1 MVYLNKPMLVVKI
14 GINADIYLSHS
25 GSWNSVTQYS
35 AVLCMILCSKYN
47 FFFIHRHFQ
56 RVSAAQCF
64 TAGNVHVSTHYW
76 KNVQN
81 AKDILRFQYHAC
93 IYANTH
99 TPWKAC
105 AQHHLQLFLSKNR
118 AAVGCDMLMGKS
130 R

>member
-1 MVYLNKPMLVVKI
+1 MVYLNKPVLVVKI

-47 FFFIHRHFQ
+47 FFFFIHRHFQ

-81 AKDILRFQYHAC
+81 AKDILRFQYHTC

-99 TPWKAC
+99 THP
-105 AQHHLQLFLSKNR
+105 
-118 AAVGCDMLMGKS
+118 GKLVLNTTCS
-130 R
+130 FSSPRTELRWDVTC